1 MNPSKK
7 LVGKKL
13 SSSLVME
20 RTNHLKKNP
29 NNILTMNV
37 VVIGASFA

>member
-1 MNPSKK
+1 MKPSKN

-13 SSSLVME
+13 SSSSVME
-20 RTNHLKKNP
+20 GTNHLKKNP
-29 NNILTMNV
+29 NNILTMDV